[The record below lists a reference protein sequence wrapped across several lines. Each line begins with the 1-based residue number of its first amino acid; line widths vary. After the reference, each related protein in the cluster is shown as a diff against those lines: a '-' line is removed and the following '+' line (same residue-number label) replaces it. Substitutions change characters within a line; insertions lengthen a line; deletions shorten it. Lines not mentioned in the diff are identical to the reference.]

1 MKNLEMN
8 RRKNT
13 LDFLRAQEIRNIL
26 SSKDDDVQAEEIKV
40 TNTASEHIRPFHP
53 FPMEGQVRVLK
64 DTAQLVYV
72 LLAKKWD
79 DSSFFVIPF
88 SSYSQ
93 PATDMELAVKNRGG
107 LGLRV
112 LQVWNARS
120 LQVETLRKG
129 WLVGYLPQEDIDDA
143 LSLWNYRIG
152 GVEPAKDVIARTGV
166 PICRSD
172 DPRLKYQE
180 ESIADFAEVDEAD
193 IAIIEREDEETSG
206 IIFEFSPP
214 AAFAKSPIFEG
225 EEQFALAAADAESV
239 VASICHV
246 DGFDGSVEVQY
257 VPSERM
263 LYLRV
268 YGADDNVS
276 TALDGWGVLGSKA
289 EVLGYFQNGILKAE
303 VEKSFDGRLMLL
315 DKEGKTYPLCES
327 SEK

>member
-8 RRKNT
+8 RRNNT

-26 SSKDDDVQAEEIKV
+26 SSKDDDIQAEEIKA

-64 DTAQLVYV
+64 DTAQLVYM

-79 DSSFFVIPF
+79 ESSFLVIPF

-93 PATDMELAVKNRGG
+93 PATDMELAVKKRGG

-120 LQVETLRKG
+120 LRVETLRKG
-129 WLVGYLPQEDIDDA
+129 WFVGYLPQEDIDDA
-143 LSLWNYRIG
+143 LSLWNYQVG
-152 GVEPAKDVIARTGV
+152 GEAPSEDILSRTGM
-166 PICRSD
+166 PICRGD

-180 ESIADFAEVDEAD
+180 ESIADFAKVDEAD
-193 IAIIEREDEETSG
+193 LAVYEHEEKNATG
-206 IIFEFSPP
+206 IFFEFKP
-214 AAFAKSPIFEG
+214 ASAFAKSIIFEDK
-225 EEQFALAAADAESV
+225 EEYALAAADAESV
-239 VASICHV
+239 VASTCHV
-246 DGFDGSVEVQY
+246 EGFNGNVEVQY

-276 TALDGWGVLGSKA
+276 TALDGRGVLGSKA
-289 EVLGYFQNGILKAE
+289 EVLGYFQNGILKVE

-327 SEK
+327 LEK